1 MRGDDDFRELSR
13 QLQDMRVMR
22 DNVVSRLETAYMAAR
37 KCEATPG
44 RQDLD
49 ELRQKALQ
57 DGILEAEAS
66 ARRFREMRAAKE

>member
-1 MRGDDDFRELSR
+1 
-13 QLQDMRVMR
+13 
-22 DNVVSRLETAYMAAR
+22 MAAR

-44 RQDLD
+44 RRDLD